1 MWVKA
6 AEQRWNLVV
15 RSLLSMNRILE
26 LASGRAEGGEKVA
39 EEWRKSEQLS
49 ATTPFEALIWAR
61 SMGIDFYNRHEQAW
75 RVELDGFFLGA
86 RLRAGIAHG

>member
-75 RVELDGFFLGA
+75 RVELGA
-86 RLRAGIAHG
+86 DSIERRRRKSSY